1 MRPATDRART
11 RPRPGTTLRTR
22 LYGARCVPEYTGFA
36 NWRVAVPRLPGIDGV
51 LMCVFGP
58 EAKALLTPVTDELMY
73 LGAVFPE
80 DAHYRP
86 DAGTAH
92 EEPAKRLAAFTGP
105 VGEAVASVTDPAS
118 VVHTRISQVT
128 VEDPWH
134 VGRIVLAD
142 DAAHASAPHL
152 AQGAAMAVEDAL
164 VLADALRDEDA
175 VPAALAAWEAR
186 RRPRALWVQAAVP
199 RGPQAG
205 DGHAHDAR
213 GGRTPEDRR
222 PGRRARP
229 GPALLGHPLTGPP
242 APPPGR

>member
-1 MRPATDRART
+1 
-11 RPRPGTTLRTR
+11 
-22 LYGARCVPEYTGFA
+22 
-36 NWRVAVPRLPGIDGV
+36 
-51 LMCVFGP
+51 MCVFGP
-58 EAKALLTPVTDELMY
+58 EAKALLTPVTDELMH

-92 EEPAKRLAAFTGP
+92 EEPAKRLAVFTGP
-105 VGEAVASVTDPAS
+105 VGEAVASAS
-118 VVHTRISQVT
+118 
-128 VEDPWH
+128 
-134 VGRIVLAD
+134 
-142 DAAHASAPHL
+142 HL
-152 AQGAAMAVEDAL
+152 AQGAATAVEDAL

-229 GPALLGHPLTGPP
+229 GPALPGHPLTGPP
-242 APPPGR
+242 VPPPER

>member
-1 MRPATDRART
+1 MRPATDRARI
-11 RPRPGTTLRTR
+11 RPRPGTTLPTR

-36 NWRVAVPRLPGIDGV
+36 NWRVTVPRLPGIDGV

-58 EAKALLTPVTDELMY
+58 EAKALPTPITDELMH

-80 DAHYRP
+80 DAHHRP

-105 VGEAVASVTDPAS
+105 VGEAVAS
-118 VVHTRISQVT
+118 
-128 VEDPWH
+128 
-134 VGRIVLAD
+134 
-142 DAAHASAPHL
+142 APHL

-164 VLADALRDEDA
+164 VLAAALRDEDA
-175 VPAALAAWEAR
+175 VPAALAAWEALR
-186 RRPRALWVQAAVP
+186 RSRAVGAGAVP